1 MSGESA
7 PKIRLVLCPK
17 CRQLLQEHPDFD
29 VYKCGG
35 CGTTLQ
41 AKKRRSGTLNS
52 ESSACKT
59 DAHPVSDDKHYS
71 HGEQLAIPQESGL
84 KVKATSSF
92 SEESSSDG
100 KEQIQNGEYSGED
113 VVRSKKNDMKE
124 KATRSS
130 SGKCSLD
137 GNDFKNQIQNGE
149 CNGKE
154 VVLSQKN
161 DIREKAIRSS
171 SGGCSLDENDQR
183 GHIENG
189 ECNREQGVLPQEN
202 DLSEKA
208 TNISPG
214 EHSLGGNN
222 GREKIGNGECG
233 REQGVLTDE
242 NNLREK
248 EAISSS
254 RGCSLDG
261 IDSREQIENG
271 ECNGEQLV
279 SSKKDG
285 VREEAPRSSIGEC
298 SLDVNG
304 GRGQVENGDCNG
316 EQVFPH
322 WENGSSEKIRCY
334 LDKDDGRHQIQNVE
348 CNGEQLVLPRENGLM
363 KQATSSPGRNQSRN
377 VECMGEQLG
386 SFSLSDEVAEEMDS
400 HKFSDIRRHKRVSNK
415 GFSKELANSEIK
427 GSSKSVAENLVE
439 KANDS
444 KLELAREEPS
454 NENMPEKGA
463 EEELIWAVG
472 KDVNNDKSA
481 LAGVKYEV
489 DISGGS
495 LEGAAGELNNEN
507 LSVKGEGHELISELG
522 GKDAND
528 AQPALAENPRSIQS
542 TGAKSE
548 ADITISTS
556 TAKGSSTENFV
567 SEKGNIAQCKLEE
580 GTQDQKKVHQSFD
593 CVRSVDVDP
602 TEVANTSTEF
612 SGTLGELPKS
622 PATRSLH
629 AYDGSISS
637 NDGVYEQFP
646 SLDSF
651 ENSYTVVNDVLEGNS
666 RKGKGLVDC
675 YGDLETQHQSYFLG
689 AKRHHVVRDR
699 RWNPNQVLE
708 YTRHGRSH
716 GMRTRDD
723 FSSNMPF
730 HRSSSQSGYESGSP
744 LSQTLDELY
753 ASSSFVSPDSC
764 EDPDQEKMKL
774 MRIVYKLQDQLN
786 RTRYMSGETNG
797 RSSMDV
803 SYKGN
808 HLSTYHSHD
817 LLERR
822 FHHGLDYP
830 RCEGRCSHGS
840 NWRRRHNY
848 SQPYLSEPT
857 CSTHLVDHPCYHCC
871 PQEWQCSAELPPRV
885 LYTHEDLCRYHPG
898 PSCSSHHSLPSSP
911 QWFMSPKIPGYD
923 LETKSCD
930 QIHRVA
936 EMKNYLREKQ
946 NLNKRHYRP
955 VAGGAPFVTCHKCF
969 KLLQMPADFLLFK
982 RVCHQLKCGA
992 CSEVLKFSLQN
1003 QSHIVSYGAPSTPG
1017 LQSSQLD
1024 EQNEMII
1031 DNNLNSASH
1040 ANNDH
1045 SSHADP
1051 VSYSDDFG
1059 HSISKSYSSEGDPV
1073 SLTPLHPSHGNE
1085 DHKQSVF
1092 SNGNFEP
1099 ITEENNIASRGP
1111 SEIAMHSSNVSGSE
1125 KLPPEIEGIRSQQ
1138 KSSPL
1143 HQLMGYS
1150 SPSQVIRG
1158 VNSPLEYKETIFK
1171 VENDI

>member
-41 AKKRRSGTLNS
+41 
-52 ESSACKT
+52 
-59 DAHPVSDDKHYS
+59 
-71 HGEQLAIPQESGL
+71 
-84 KVKATSSF
+84 
-92 SEESSSDG
+92 
-100 KEQIQNGEYSGED
+100 
-113 VVRSKKNDMKE
+113 
-124 KATRSS
+124 
-130 SGKCSLD
+130 
-137 GNDFKNQIQNGE
+137 
-149 CNGKE
+149 
-154 VVLSQKN
+154 
-161 DIREKAIRSS
+161 
-171 SGGCSLDENDQR
+171 
-183 GHIENG
+183 
-189 ECNREQGVLPQEN
+189 
-202 DLSEKA
+202 
-208 TNISPG
+208 
-214 EHSLGGNN
+214 
-222 GREKIGNGECG
+222 
-233 REQGVLTDE
+233 
-242 NNLREK
+242 
-248 EAISSS
+248 
-254 RGCSLDG
+254 
-261 IDSREQIENG
+261 
-271 ECNGEQLV
+271 
-279 SSKKDG
+279 
-285 VREEAPRSSIGEC
+285 
-298 SLDVNG
+298 
-304 GRGQVENGDCNG
+304 
-316 EQVFPH
+316 
-322 WENGSSEKIRCY
+322 
-334 LDKDDGRHQIQNVE
+334 
-348 CNGEQLVLPRENGLM
+348 VLPRENGLL
-363 KQATSSPGRNQSRN
+363 KQATSSPGRNQSGN

-386 SFSLSDEVAEEMDS
+386 SLNLSDEVAEEMDS
-400 HKFSDIRRHKRVSNK
+400 YKLSDIRRNKRVSNK

-439 KANDS
+439 NANYS

-454 NENMPEKGA
+454 DENMPEKGA
-463 EEELIWAVG
+463 EEELFCAVG

-481 LAGVKYEV
+481 VVGVKYEV
-489 DISGGS
+489 DIRGGS

-528 AQPALAENPRSIQS
+528 AQPALAEDPRSGQS

-548 ADITISTS
+548 ADITIKTS

-580 GTQDQKKVHQSFD
+580 GTQDRKKVHQSFD
-593 CVRSVDVDP
+593 YVRSVDVDA
-602 TEVANTSTEF
+602 TEIANTSTEF

-675 YGDLETQHQSYFLG
+675 YGDLETQNQSHFLG

-699 RWNPNQVLE
+699 RWNPNQVL
-708 YTRHGRSH
+708 
-716 GMRTRDD
+716 D
-723 FSSNMPF
+723 
-730 HRSSSQSGYESGSP
+730 
-744 LSQTLDELY
+744 
-753 ASSSFVSPDSC
+753 
-764 EDPDQEKMKL
+764 
-774 MRIVYKLQDQLN
+774 
-786 RTRYMSGETNG
+786 
-797 RSSMDV
+797 
-803 SYKGN
+803 
-808 HLSTYHSHD
+808 HD

-848 SQPYLSEPT
+848 SQPYLSEAT

-1073 SLTPLHPSHGNE
+1073 SLTLLHPSHGNE

-1158 VNSPLEYKETIFK
+1158 
-1171 VENDI
+1171 